1 LRHVVV
7 WLGTKEFEMHV
18 TVAEVEDEGILGM
31 DFLSQADSHCK
42 KPSVD

>member
-18 TVAEVEDEGILGM
+18 TVEVEDEGILGM